1 MFKRKTTLLMATLAL
16 AGTAAAQTAAAQTAP
31 TQTFTIKHDEGTS
44 QVKANPQRI
53 VVMDEESLGW
63 ISALGLSGRVV
74 GLASS
79 YITPAD
85 VTGTTIKPAVL
96 RDGFFG
102 RARLNN
108 PAYVGDWQK
117 PSLETITALKPD
129 LIVRLTWTGNQNY
142 DNLSRIAPVL
152 GYKEDGAGFWQK
164 GLRDLARI
172 FGKQVQ
178 AEQVIKNVAD
188 TNRANA
194 RKLLAAGVFSKYPK
208 VIVVAPFASGTNWV
222 YTATRLIP
230 DLKALGF
237 KDGYSASKTTLGV
250 GAQISDEA
258 LLGLDR
264 KTLVVLFP
272 PGGKYN
278 GAEAFLKTPVG
289 QRLAAQSVLYVPE
302 DYSAYTGP
310 LVSVRNSG
318 ELTKLILEKT
328 K

>member
-1 MFKRKTTLLMATLAL
+1 MFMRKTALLMAALAL
-16 AGTAAAQTAAAQTAP
+16 AGTAAAQTLS
-31 TQTFTIKHDEGTS
+31 IKHDEGTS

-63 ISALGLSGRVV
+63 ISALGLSDRIV

-85 VTGTTIKPAVL
+85 VTGTVIKPAVL

-129 LIVRLTWTGNQNY
+129 LIVRLTWKGNQNY
-142 DNLSRIAPVL
+142 DNLGKIAPVL
-152 GYKEDGAGFWQK
+152 GYEEGAPGFWQK
-164 GLRDLARI
+164 GLRDLARV
-172 FGKQVQ
+172 FGRQVQ
-178 AEQVIKNVAD
+178 AEGVIKQVSD

-194 RKLLAAGVFSKYPK
+194 RKLLAAGVFRKYPK
-208 VIVVAPFASGTNWV
+208 VIVVAPFAGGSNWV

-230 DLKALGF
+230 DLQALGF
-237 KDGYSASKTTLGV
+237 KNAYRPGKTVLGV
-250 GAQISDEA
+250 GEQISDEA
-258 LLGLDR
+258 LVGIDR
-264 KTLVVLFP
+264 QTLVVLFP
-272 PGGKYN
+272 PGGKFN
-278 GAEAFLKTPVG
+278 GAEAFLKTPIG

-310 LVSVRNSG
+310 LVSVRNSND
-318 ELTKLILEKT
+318 LTKLILEKT

>member
-1 MFKRKTTLLMATLAL
+1 MSRDKLALTFAALAL
-16 AGTAAAQTAAAQTAP
+16 AGTAAAQTLNV
-31 TQTFTIKHDEGTS
+31 KHDEGTS
-44 QVKANPQRI
+44 LVKANPQRI

-63 ISALGLSGRVV
+63 ISALGLSDRIV
-74 GLASS
+74 GLGSA

-85 VTGTTIKPAVL
+85 VTGTVIKPAVL
-96 RDGFFG
+96 RGGFFG
-102 RARLNN
+102 RAGLKN

-117 PSLETITALKPD
+117 PSLETIASLKPD
-129 LIVRLTWTGNQNY
+129 LIVRLTWDGNQNY
-142 DNLSRIAPVL
+142 DNLSKIAPVL
-152 GYKEDGAGFWQK
+152 GYREGGAGFWQK
-164 GLRDLARI
+164 GVRDLGRI

-194 RKLLAAGVFSKYPK
+194 RSLLAAGVFSKYPK
-208 VIVVAPFASGTNWV
+208 VIVVAPFSGGNNWV

-230 DLKALGF
+230 DLQALGF
-237 KDGYSASKTTLGV
+237 KNAYRPGKTVLGV
-250 GAQISDEA
+250 GEQISDEA
-258 LLGLDR
+258 LLGLD
-264 KTLVVLFP
+264 KQTLVVLFP

-310 LVSVRNSG
+310 LVSVRNSND
-318 ELTKLILEKT
+318 LTKLILEKT

>member
-1 MFKRKTTLLMATLAL
+1 MSRTKSAVLCAALAL
-16 AGTAAAQTAAAQTAP
+16 AATASAQTLTV
-31 TQTFTIKHDEGTS
+31 KHDEGTS
-44 QVKANPQRI
+44 QVRSNPRRI

-63 ISALGLSGRVV
+63 IAALGLSDRIV
-74 GLASS
+74 GLGSA
-79 YITPAD
+79 YLTPAD
-85 VTGTTIKPAVL
+85 VTGTVIKPAVL

-102 RARLNN
+102 RARLNA

-129 LIVRLTWTGNQNY
+129 LIVRLTWDGNQNY

-152 GYKEDGAGFWQK
+152 GYKEGGQGFWQK
-164 GLRDLARI
+164 GLRDLARV
-172 FGKQVQ
+172 FGRQVQ
-178 AEQVIKNVAD
+178 AEGVIKNVSD

-194 RKLLAAGVFSKYPK
+194 RRLLAAGVFRKYPK
-208 VIVVAPFASGTNWV
+208 VIVVAPFAGGSNWV

-230 DLKALGF
+230 DLEALGF
-237 KDGYSASKTTLGV
+237 KNAYRPGKTVLGV
-250 GAQISDEA
+250 GEQISDEA
-258 LLGLDR
+258 LVGIDR
-264 KTLVVLFP
+264 QTLVVLFP

-278 GAEAFLKTPVG
+278 GAEAFLKTPIG

-310 LVSVRNSG
+310 LVSVRNSTD
-318 ELTKLILEKT
+318 LTKLILEKT